1 MKVWGDHRHHRV
13 FQRMIMLS
21 MLLLLLLL
29 LLMIMMVTTGK
40 SEAVPRHLIL
50 GKSGGKRSKNELRV
64 ISADCT
70 TSVVTG
76 SVRSPLFQTF
86 LGFSHPSP
94 LFSDSFWGLLI
105 LAGCHTHPSCVWG
118 RAPRQPQDPR

>member
-1 MKVWGDHRHHRV
+1 MKVRGGGHHRQYG
-13 FQRMIMLS
+13 FSEIQRIM
-21 MLLLLLLL
+21 MLPMLL

-50 GKSGGKRSKNELRV
+50 GSSGGKRSKNELRV

-86 LGFSHPSP
+86 LGFSHPCP